1 MGHVFFTGSSITRF
15 SHAIYFFFLGFL
27 PLQGHNK
34 RHKCIVCLHLP
45 IMSSLWTLLS
55 FCSLSLVVNPVPC
68 ITILP
73 WCWKQRRSFV
83 CHFPCFLIHTYV
95 PSTRLLHYRKKELNQ
110 SWFQESNKFETLL
123 ATYLNLFVLLL
134 GIFFFSFFLFS
145 FFEGEGLRVFGADG
159 CMPTLLCN
167 CASIWICLQFKS
179 SFLAYLV
186 KKMYSD

>member
-1 MGHVFFTGSSITRF
+1 MYTFLICRACACKVRKEKRSIFFCGPCFLHGFFYYQILSCNF
-15 SHAIYFFFLGFL
+15 SFFFLGLL

-55 FCSLSLVVNPVPC
+55 FCSFSLVVNPVPC

-95 PSTRLLHYRKKELNQ
+95 PSTRLL
-110 SWFQESNKFETLL
+110 
-123 ATYLNLFVLLL
+123 YL
-134 GIFFFSFFLFS
+134 
-145 FFEGEGLRVFGADG
+145 GLE
-159 CMPTLLCN
+159 
-167 CASIWICLQFKS
+167 
-179 SFLAYLV
+179 
-186 KKMYSD
+186 